1 MTRSLPDLTCTD
13 KPQSLIW
20 GGQVQGTIR
29 FDDDGT
35 VELCTSRRRRN
46 AMQPC
51 WSVPQRGEA
60 WVRCAISGMS
70 NAMSLPDGQQ
80 VAATV

>member
-1 MTRSLPDLTCTD
+1 MTRSSPDLTCTG
-13 KPQSLIW
+13 KQQSLIW
-20 GGQVQGTIR
+20 GGQVQGTIH
-29 FDDDGT
+29 FNDDGI

-51 WSVPQRGEA
+51 RGVSQRGEA